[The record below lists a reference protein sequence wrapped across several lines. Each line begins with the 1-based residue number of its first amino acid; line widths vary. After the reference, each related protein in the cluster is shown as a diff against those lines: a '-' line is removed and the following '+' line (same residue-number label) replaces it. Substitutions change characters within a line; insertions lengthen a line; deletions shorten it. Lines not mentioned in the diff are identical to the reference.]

1 MDKTL
6 SLIFL
11 VLLSPL
17 FLYIAWRV
25 KRDSPGPVFFSQ
37 ERIGYMGEPFM
48 IYKFRTM
55 YTNAE
60 EEGPLLSSE
69 DDSPYH
75 SLRTGDAE
83 IPLGRVT
90 AVLER
95 AERGYVASWPPS
107 GT

>member
-1 MDKTL
+1 
-6 SLIFL
+6 
-11 VLLSPL
+11 
-17 FLYIAWRV
+17 
-25 KRDSPGPVFFSQ
+25 
-37 ERIGYMGEPFM
+37 MGEPFM

-69 DDSPYH
+69 TIPV
-75 SLRTGDAE
+75 SLPSDGDAE